1 MKDNNK
7 NNLKNLAEDIVA
19 SYDARAKIIGEIT
32 EDTHKTLEEFKE
44 KRQEMSSNLREVL
57 TKFKSLR
64 KKDFDVMMRDI
75 LLTQHKREENV
86 RKMLAGF
93 QEEESRV
100 VEQLRKL
107 LKKGEGIRIAD
118 FKKTLANIQ
127 KDQAIRG
134 INVGEQVKTEL
145 AVMQNEVHK
154 MLEEFKKERE
164 AAAEEWKKISPLLA
178 KKKDL

>member
-32 EDTHKTLEEFKE
+32 EDTYKTLEEFKE

-86 RKMLAGF
+86 KKMLAGF

-164 AAAEEWKKISPLLA
+164 ATAEEWKKISPLLA